1 MRKLVVNSHRI
12 CRECFLRRFH
22 QAGSIGDAAAPSK
35 SVPLRIFATEADS
48 DRETQSLFRRRGSLQ
63 PSKIF
68 TDQRYQD
75 LRQAP
80 SSERLTN
87 DLRRRVGRVRPLG
100 PCQSTEPTPNPTT
113 RTRLTSRLPLKS
125 KPVFL
130 NVASPIDLLQ
140 PPQSLKTDT
149 ILAAINGCLSAAM
162 ERLELSSV
170 RTNRQP
176 LPAGKTSIP
185 HDQFM
190 WLCNILQFQFTRSQL
205 VQYGKTYGLAAAR
218 FRDKQVANVIMTI
231 LNEVWNLEKEPELPP
246 DQDLITKS
254 IFVLSFMLMG

>member
-1 MRKLVVNSHRI
+1 MRKLVNNSQRI

-22 QAGSIGDAAAPSK
+22 QAGSIGDAAVPSK

-48 DRETQSLFRRRGSLQ
+48 DRETQSLFRTPGSLQ
-63 PSKIF
+63 PSKISA
-68 TDQRYQD
+68 DQRYQD
-75 LRQAP
+75 LRQSL

-100 PCQSTEPTPNPTT
+100 PCQSTEPTSNPKAK
-113 RTRLTSRLPLKS
+113 TRLSSRLPLQS
-125 KPVFL
+125 KPVFR

-140 PPQSLKTDT
+140 PPQGLETDT
-149 ILAAINGCLSAAM
+149 ILTAIDGCLSAAM

-170 RTNRQP
+170 GTNRQP
-176 LPAGKTSIP
+176 HSAGKTSIP

-218 FRDKQVANVIMTI
+218 FRDKQITNVIMTV
-231 LNEVWNLEKEPELPP
+231 LDEVWNLEKEPELPP

-254 IFVLSFMLMG
+254 TLFLLVF